1 MENLLSWIEKILEF
15 IKNYSVAN
23 ILKACVFVIIF
34 AILLAVITHP
44 KESLTSITT
53 AVIEVVQI
61 INQEQHS
68 KNMMA
73 RQQADIQINQ
83 LLDRTINDAQADVI
97 LILEGHNGNENI
109 NGLGFSYLKTTY
121 KKEKCTDYKA
131 PLFVWKTEWETGI
144 HPMVDYLNNNYW
156 FYGSTEDVAT
166 IDVELARYLEINK
179 LSFCVLVEIPKYSD
193 VNKSAGVLGYFYKSQ
208 DSVPTRDRIRT
219 NMLSVRDQLRFML
232 ICQD

>member
-1 MENLLSWIEKILEF
+1 
-15 IKNYSVAN
+15 
-23 ILKACVFVIIF
+23 
-34 AILLAVITHP
+34 LAVITHP

-83 LLDRTINDAQADVI
+83 LLDRTINDVQADVI

-131 PLFVWKTEWETGI
+131 PLFV
-144 HPMVDYLNNNYW
+144 
-156 FYGSTEDVAT
+156 
-166 IDVELARYLEINK
+166 
-179 LSFCVLVEIPKYSD
+179 
-193 VNKSAGVLGYFYKSQ
+193 
-208 DSVPTRDRIRT
+208 
-219 NMLSVRDQLRFML
+219 
-232 ICQD
+232 